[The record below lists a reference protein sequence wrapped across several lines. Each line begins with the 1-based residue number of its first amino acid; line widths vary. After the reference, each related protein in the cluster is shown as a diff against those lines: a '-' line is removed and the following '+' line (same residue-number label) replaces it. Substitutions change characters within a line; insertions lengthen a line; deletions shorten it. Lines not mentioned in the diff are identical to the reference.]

1 MKKMLIFLFVSL
13 FVISGEAQH
22 FINDIAYREQVHQD
36 FLKRKEQTKGREDA
50 LYGIFKQKLT
60 LQETEALEFLYAYM
74 PLSDLADYDGNFFL
88 NQVRT
93 SFDARRYFTWGERV
107 PEDIYRH
114 FVLVYRVN
122 NENLDSARQV
132 FFQELKERVHGLSMY
147 EAALEVNHW
156 CHEKVAYRPSDGRTS
171 APLATVKTALGRCG
185 EESTFTVTAMRAVGI
200 PARQCYTPRWA
211 HTDDNHAWVEVWV
224 DGKWYFLGACEPDP
238 ELNMGW
244 FAIPSTRTMM
254 VHSNA
259 FGKYNQNEEVTL
271 ATNLFSRVNML
282 SNYTDTKKI
291 TVTVL
296 NADNKPVENATVKF
310 KLYNYAEY
318 YSIATQQT
326 NAAGKAEIT
335 TGLGDLLI
343 WASFDNHYN
352 YQKIDVRQSTSITL
366 IMNRIQGK
374 EYVEELTIVPP
385 VEKHDIVTAS
395 PEKAKLN
402 SARLHYEDS
411 LRNAYMQTF
420 MTENDGN
427 LVKNE
432 NLTSQ
437 QIGYLLQKSE
447 GNYAEIIQLLEQNSK
462 KVDGLYLND
471 LMLSLSE
478 KDLRDLDASII
489 QQHITY
495 YKPNKYNFDCYLK
508 GIISPRIS
516 NEGIRPWRQFLKSHF
531 EKELQNNISV
541 IAIMAWI
548 QEHIQIDEVG
558 NYFNCPISPRG
569 VCELR
574 ISDRH
579 SRDIFFVAACRS
591 LDIPAYLDN
600 ATNQLFAYEN
610 NKWNYVSFDLMQ
622 NLGETG
628 TLTIDYQGDAEITPT
643 YWTHYTIAKFENGDF
658 VTFDYENDSR
668 VANFPFSLTLD
679 AGYYMLS
686 TGNRYSDGTTLS
698 RLDFFNIPAGKE
710 VKKSLII
717 RDLLKRNETYGVIQT
732 DYSFNI
738 DNQIKTVQQLMN
750 GNTMLVCFIDPTLE
764 PTKHL
769 LNDLAARKSDFEKWG
784 GTMLFVVPSDKLSA
798 DFNFDQW
805 QLPSQSILMEDKG
818 NQWFNK
824 IITDTDQ
831 YFRDNY
837 PVVYL
842 IKNDGMIIF
851 KSEGYRIGT
860 GNLILNTLKTE

>member
-88 NQVRT
+88 NQVRS
-93 SFDARRYFTWGERV
+93 SFEARRYFTWGQRV

-185 EESTFTVTAMRAVGI
+185 EESTFAVTAMRAVGI

-352 YQKIDVRQSTSITL
+352 YQKIDVRESSSITL

-658 VTFDYENDSR
+658 VTFDYENDPR

>member
-185 EESTFTVTAMRAVGI
+185 EESTFAVTAMRAVGI

-352 YQKIDVRQSTSITL
+352 YQKIDVRESSSITL

-658 VTFDYENDSR
+658 VTFDYENDPR

>member
-352 YQKIDVRQSTSITL
+352 YQKIDVRESSSITL

-658 VTFDYENDSR
+658 VTFDYENDPR

>member
-1 MKKMLIFLFVSL
+1 
-13 FVISGEAQH
+13 
-22 FINDIAYREQVHQD
+22 
-36 FLKRKEQTKGREDA
+36 
-50 LYGIFKQKLT
+50 
-60 LQETEALEFLYAYM
+60 
-74 PLSDLADYDGNFFL
+74 
-88 NQVRT
+88 
-93 SFDARRYFTWGERV
+93 
-107 PEDIYRH
+107 
-114 FVLVYRVN
+114 
-122 NENLDSARQV
+122 
-132 FFQELKERVHGLSMY
+132 
-147 EAALEVNHW
+147 
-156 CHEKVAYRPSDGRTS
+156 
-171 APLATVKTALGRCG
+171 
-185 EESTFTVTAMRAVGI
+185 
-200 PARQCYTPRWA
+200 
-211 HTDDNHAWVEVWV
+211 VWV

-352 YQKIDVRQSTSITL
+352 YQKIDVRESSSITL

-658 VTFDYENDSR
+658 VTFDYENDPR

>member
-1 MKKMLIFLFVSL
+1 
-13 FVISGEAQH
+13 
-22 FINDIAYREQVHQD
+22 
-36 FLKRKEQTKGREDA
+36 
-50 LYGIFKQKLT
+50 
-60 LQETEALEFLYAYM
+60 
-74 PLSDLADYDGNFFL
+74 
-88 NQVRT
+88 
-93 SFDARRYFTWGERV
+93 
-107 PEDIYRH
+107 
-114 FVLVYRVN
+114 
-122 NENLDSARQV
+122 
-132 FFQELKERVHGLSMY
+132 
-147 EAALEVNHW
+147 
-156 CHEKVAYRPSDGRTS
+156 
-171 APLATVKTALGRCG
+171 
-185 EESTFTVTAMRAVGI
+185 
-200 PARQCYTPRWA
+200 
-211 HTDDNHAWVEVWV
+211 VEVWV

-352 YQKIDVRQSTSITL
+352 YQKIDVRESSSITL

-658 VTFDYENDSR
+658 VTFDYENDPR

>member
-185 EESTFTVTAMRAVGI
+185 EESTFAVTAMRAVGI

-282 SNYTDTKKI
+282 PNYTDTKKI

-352 YQKIDVRQSTSITL
+352 YQKIDVRESSSITL

-658 VTFDYENDSR
+658 VTFDYENDPR